1 MSFTNASAVPLAEVY
16 LRLWDNA
23 HGSCPST
30 PVTVTGGTADP
41 LSVGCTALRVALPAP
56 LAQNRSATIGFDL
69 RLVVTAGVDR
79 FGHDGAYYFIG
90 NALPVLAVRDA
101 KGWHL
106 DPYTNNGESFYSLVS
121 DFDVRLDHP
130 SGMSVPATGT
140 SADTPGRPG
149 VLRAGPLV
157 RRVDRRGVQGGRA
170 GGGRSHRPDRVLDA
184 APRHRL
190 TAPTGRR
197 LCDDEP

>member
-1 MSFTNASAVPLAEVY
+1 
-16 LRLWDNA
+16 
-23 HGSCPST
+23 
-30 PVTVTGGTADP
+30 
-41 LSVGCTALRVALPAP
+41 
-56 LAQNRSATIGFDL
+56 
-69 RLVVTAGVDR
+69 VTAGVDR

-140 SADTPGRPG
+140 SADTPGSAGRPT
-149 VLRAGPLV
+149 
-157 RRVDRRGVQGGRA
+157 RR
-170 GGGRSHRPDRVLDA
+170 
-184 APRHRL
+184 
-190 TAPTGRR
+190 PTGTACRPSRRSRR
-197 LCDDEP
+197 LRRRRPEPPT